1 MIAGA
6 FCIFLNGKNEVMLCL
21 RQDKPL
27 WNLPGGRVEESE
39 SPWDAAVRE
48 VKEEIAVDCTIDRL
62 QGVYHK
68 PAQDEVVFMF
78 LAKIERGTP
87 RHSDEVAD
95 IQYFPFDNLPE
106 NTAPMQKQRLEWF
119 SHDRAAFLMKG
130 H

>member
-6 FCIFLNGKNEVMLCL
+6 FCIFLNENNEVMLCL

-48 VKEEIAVDCTIDRL
+48 VKEEIHVDCRIKRL
-62 QGVYHK
+62 QGLYHK
-68 PAQDEVVFMF
+68 PIQDEVVFMF
-78 LAKIERGTP
+78 VAKIEHGTP
-87 RHSDEVAD
+87 ESSDEVAD
-95 IQYFPFDNLPE
+95 IQYFALDQLPE

-119 SHDRAAFLMKG
+119 AKEPLRLLIKAH
-130 H
+130 

>member
-1 MIAGA
+1 MVAGA
-6 FCIFLNGKNEVMLCL
+6 FCIVLNEKNEVMLCL

-27 WNLPGGRVEESE
+27 WNLPGGRVEAGE

-48 VKEEIAVDCTIDRL
+48 VKEEIGVECAIDSL

-78 LAKIERGTP
+78 LVNIERGTP
-87 RHSDEVAD
+87 QHSDEVAD
-95 IQYFPFDNLPE
+95 IRYFPLDSLPE

-119 SHDRAAFLMKG
+119 SQDQTTFLMKN